1 VLLEAAGEAILIVD
15 VETSLFVDANEV
27 AQACFGYG
35 LEELKALTLRALSAL
50 PSRDHDDFGRRLA
63 TDERAEALDVPMIRK
78 DGSQFYAD
86 LWVKRYVFAGHAY
99 HLNIIRD
106 TSDRVEREQ
115 MLEEARNRLLA
126 SEATYRGLVA
136 SLDEAVFI
144 GEFETSH
151 FINANPSAIELFG
164 YSLDEWP
171 QLRGRD
177 LHPGN
182 ERTTVDA
189 IRRRLRDRG
198 TAHLANVPM
207 RKKDGTVFT
216 AELRLNV
223 YTAAGRKL
231 MVGVARD
238 ITTQVDQQAE
248 LASSYR
254 DLKDAQAKLLH
265 TQKLAAV
272 GEVAAGVAH
281 EINNPAAYV
290 SMNLDLIAEQVAVV
304 ERLVRSLRR
313 AAQGEGGLGRILEE
327 QSGSSF
333 AMTVLGRL
341 AVDLRGLR
349 AMVED
354 NREGLERI
362 RSVSKDLRVFSRVE
376 QSEVAEVDI
385 NAVVRSATN
394 LLHNEVR
401 HRARLS
407 LDLCQL
413 PSVQADRGKLA
424 QVVTNLLI
432 NAAHA
437 IDEGQADDNEIR
449 ISTRY
454 QQDEIVLVVEDTGT
468 GMTDEVKGRIF
479 DPFFTTKAHGQGT
492 GLGLSLCADIVSKHR
507 GEISVWSKPGEG
519 SRFTVSIPVTAAVA
533 PRSTMRPMERA
544 LRGPRRVLVIDDDL
558 AMVRAYKRML
568 AKHDATVVDNGL
580 AALDAIAETGEPDLI
595 VCDLM
600 MPDMDGLQVY
610 KAIENRWPHLLS
622 RMVFCTGG
630 AFTARARDFVA
641 AIDNVVLDKP
651 LTVAQ
656 LDGLLEHS
664 GEQDPSITVRVE

>member
-1 VLLEAAGEAILIVD
+1 
-15 VETSLFVDANEV
+15 
-27 AQACFGYG
+27 
-35 LEELKALTLRALSAL
+35 
-50 PSRDHDDFGRRLA
+50 
-63 TDERAEALDVPMIRK
+63 
-78 DGSQFYAD
+78 
-86 LWVKRYVFAGHAY
+86 
-99 HLNIIRD
+99 
-106 TSDRVEREQ
+106 
-115 MLEEARNRLLA
+115 
-126 SEATYRGLVA
+126 
-136 SLDEAVFI
+136 
-144 GEFETSH
+144 
-151 FINANPSAIELFG
+151 
-164 YSLDEWP
+164 
-171 QLRGRD
+171 
-177 LHPGN
+177 
-182 ERTTVDA
+182 
-189 IRRRLRDRG
+189 
-198 TAHLANVPM
+198 
-207 RKKDGTVFT
+207 
-216 AELRLNV
+216 
-223 YTAAGRKL
+223 
-231 MVGVARD
+231 
-238 ITTQVDQQAE
+238 
-248 LASSYR
+248 
-254 DLKDAQAKLLH
+254 
-265 TQKLAAV
+265 
-272 GEVAAGVAH
+272 
-281 EINNPAAYV
+281 
-290 SMNLDLIAEQVAVV
+290 
-304 ERLVRSLRR
+304 
-313 AAQGEGGLGRILEE
+313 
-327 QSGSSF
+327 
-333 AMTVLGRL
+333 
-341 AVDLRGLR
+341 
-349 AMVED
+349 
-354 NREGLERI
+354 
-362 RSVSKDLRVFSRVE
+362 
-376 QSEVAEVDI
+376 
-385 NAVVRSATN
+385 
-394 LLHNEVR
+394 
-401 HRARLS
+401 
-407 LDLCQL
+407 
-413 PSVQADRGKLA
+413 
-424 QVVTNLLI
+424 VTNLLI